1 MTVHKLSLPSTI
13 SLKQK
18 KSHKDATGAVRR
30 NGSVS
35 HRSSPAHRCGKDQ
48 VRGHLFLLSGKKLAN
63 IRNVENMSLPF
74 SPKILQPASNDFTTL
89 MKLDQQ
95 DGISQAPPMGQ
106 SGDRVA

>member
-1 MTVHKLSLPSTI
+1 MTEAKKKKKKMKT
-13 SLKQK
+13 K

-48 VRGHLFLLSGKKLAN
+48 VRGHLFVLCERKLAN
-63 IRNVENMSLPF
+63 IRNIENMSLSF
-74 SPKILQPASNDFTTL
+74 SPKMLQPASNDLTTL

-95 DGISQAPPMGQ
+95 DGISQVPPVGQ
-106 SGDRVA
+106 PGVIVA